1 MNMQYYDQ
9 IYFKCLA
16 IVHQNE
22 GEFSFWSNETSASY
36 FLHYSHYSCYAVGE
50 FEIPTADNAVS
61 RDNEITLHLSKEDLK
76 KYDATSKRRPATGF
90 ILFRRQI
97 SRIFRS
103 WSLSFSWE
111 RVSYISACIWDM
123 LVAGKDELI
132 NIIKRVYDMAL
143 WTHNTSMPFALYD
156 PNARKEKKRQRG
168 PKTNNAK
175 RKRAP
180 ALRPSHV
187 PNSNEQLVY
196 NNVPIP
202 WNLIEVPPTFFSG

>member
-1 MNMQYYDQ
+1 MNTQSYDQ

-16 IVHQNE
+16 IVNQNE
-22 GEFSFWSNETSASY
+22 EEISFWGNETSASY

-50 FEIPTADNAVS
+50 FEIPTADSAMS

-76 KYDATSKRRPATGF
+76 KYDATLKRRPATGF

-103 WSLSFSWE
+103 WNLSYSWE
-111 RVSYISACIWDM
+111 RVSYISACLWDM
-123 LVAGKDELI
+123 LVACKAELI
-132 NIIKRVYDMAL
+132 NIIKRVYDAAL
-143 WTHNTSMPFALYD
+143 WTHNINMPFALYD
-156 PNARKEKKRQRG
+156 PNAKKEKKRQRG
-168 PKTNNAK
+168 PKTNDTK

-180 ALRPSHV
+180 AHRPCV
-187 PNSNEQLVY
+187 ANSSEQLVY